1 LDDSL
6 SFVFK
11 LVDHLLGKVGSD
23 ISLKLT
29 DDKLPV
35 KEGEL
40 AYLHFFAWKTRIIVL
55 VQQL

>member
-11 LVDHLLGKVGSD
+11 LVDHLLGKVGTE

-40 AYLHFFAWKTRIIVL
+40 AYLHFFAWK
-55 VQQL
+55 QG